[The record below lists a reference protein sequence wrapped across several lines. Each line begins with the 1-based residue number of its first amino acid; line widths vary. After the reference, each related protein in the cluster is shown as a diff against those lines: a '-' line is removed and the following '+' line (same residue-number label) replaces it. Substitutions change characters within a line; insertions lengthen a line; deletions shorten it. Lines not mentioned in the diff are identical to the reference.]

1 MYETFRRMCFNVYYG
16 NKDDHSKNFA
26 FLFDEEKGT
35 YRLSPAYDLTRTEA
49 KFEHEMTINGEG
61 NPKDDDLLALAKEFR
76 LSIAKCK
83 DIMEKIK
90 QFCLMKQENG
100 EVDHR

>member
-1 MYETFRRMCFNVYYG
+1 MCFNVYYK

-35 YRLSPAYDLTRTEA
+35 YRLSPAYDLTRTED
-49 KFEHEMTINGEG
+49 KFEHEITVNGEG

-76 LSIAKCK
+76 LSNSKCK
-83 DIMEKIK
+83 DIMKEIK
-90 QFCLMKQENG
+90 RICLENRKKDDVH
-100 EVDHR
+100 E